1 MTVQQ
6 AANYLEWPVAFLREA
21 IDQGKVDFGIAVRMP
36 GSKRRTFRINEERI
50 RKWKNG
56 KK

>member
-50 RKWKNG
+50 REWKNG